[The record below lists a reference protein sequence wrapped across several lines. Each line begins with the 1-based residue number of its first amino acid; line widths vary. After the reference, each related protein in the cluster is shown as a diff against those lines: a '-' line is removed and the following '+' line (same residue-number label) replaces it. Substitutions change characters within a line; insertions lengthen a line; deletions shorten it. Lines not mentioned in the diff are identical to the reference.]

1 MPTVDWDD
9 HMVAKLKENPEHA
22 PGYLNACIE
31 EGTEAFKIGLK
42 HVVDAFGGAT
52 EISKKSGISRE
63 TIYKAFR
70 SNGNPTLNSL
80 HSLLSATGMRL
91 NISKIGSMATASEPA
106 DKKRTS
112 AK

>member
-1 MPTVDWDD
+1 MPTVDWDN

-31 EGTEAFKIGLK
+31 EGPEAFKIGLK

-91 NISKIGSMATASEPA
+91 NISTIGSMAKTTDPA
-106 DKKRTS
+106 EKRRTS
-112 AK
+112 AE